1 MSERDVGVLAR
12 STRWAGAAVRCA
24 LMMTVPLM
32 AACEAELRLDGVA
45 TVVADP
51 VRRTDQFLAVETSGS
66 GDVWA
71 FADDGVVLRATRQ
84 SGAQPL
90 NWQRDVLTGA
100 PNFIGSTTCNDG
112 SVYALSFENQLWA
125 HSAGQWSFQVIPTE
139 EQLQVI
145 GCTAEGDLW
154 AAGAFST
161 LLRSGDQGKT
171 WDDASLYED
180 FTITATAFLPG
191 GVGYAAGEFGTL
203 LKTRDDGVNWA
214 MLEPIADDFYPLAA
228 HFSSPDEG
236 WVSGVLGLIFHT
248 KDGGASWNIQPTAT
262 AASIYGFA
270 QATDRL
276 FAFGDLG
283 TLLLYVPSEGAW
295 VDYPSPQIP
304 VHFADAEV
312 LGDSLLLVGGWGV
325 IAEVPAGSSLP
336 GPQAAGGGR

>member
-1 MSERDVGVLAR
+1 MSERRFGVLAR
-12 STRWAGAAVRCA
+12 VSRGANGGLLCA
-24 LMMTVPLM
+24 LLGALPLIV
-32 AACEAELRLDGVA
+32 ACEAELRLDGVA
-45 TVVADP
+45 AVEADP
-51 VRRTDQFLAVETSGS
+51 IRRTDQFLAVESSGS

-71 FADDGVVLRATRQ
+71 FADDGVVLHATQR
-84 SGAQPL
+84 SGEQPL
-90 NWQRDVLTGA
+90 SWQRDVLTGA
-100 PNFIGSTTCNDG
+100 PNFIGSTTCSDG
-112 SVYALSFENQLWA
+112 SVYALSFENQLWS
-125 HSAGQWSFQVIPTE
+125 HSDGQWTQQMVPTE

-145 GCTAEGDLW
+145 VCTAKGDLW

-161 LLRSGDQGKT
+161 LLHSRDRGET

-203 LKTRDDGVNWA
+203 LKTSDDGVSWA

-248 KDGGASWNIQPTAT
+248 KDGGATWSTQRTAT
-262 AASIYGFA
+262 AASLYGFA
-270 QATDRL
+270 QAKDRL

-304 VHFADAEV
+304 VHFADAQV
-312 LGDSLLLVGGWGV
+312 LGESLLLVGGWGV
-325 IAEVPAGSSLP
+325 IAEVPAGSPLE
-336 GPQAAGGGR
+336 GPQAVGGGH